1 MEEFLPDYHFIAIGG
16 IGQSA
21 LAKILLKE
29 GKKVSGSDVKDSK
42 YIKQLEKC
50 GAKIF
55 IGHSRENII
64 GKPTIVVSSAIK
76 EDNPEL
82 IEAKGR
88 GLKIIHR
95 SDMLKIISDNYTEFM
110 GFCGT
115 HGKTTTSGLCTFL
128 LSCAN
133 LKPAYA
139 IGGIIPKLD
148 TNGDCEEKNTKYFI
162 AELDESDGTVVKY
175 SPRYTLINNLEADHP
190 DFYKNGLEDV
200 INTFTQFITG
210 LKDNSKVL
218 INIDD
223 FGNNEL
229 IKKNPTYRNFISYAT
244 KDNSAKYVAKNIK
257 LDTLSSSFDIYNS
270 GKLLGQIE
278 LSIPGEHNV
287 ANALGVCALLIEA
300 GIEFSLF
307 APYFRE
313 FTGMGRRFQKSA
325 QIGTI
330 TVIDDYAHHPAE
342 IKATLEAVKNY
353 NKGRVFAIFQP
364 HRYSRFQGLYNDFL
378 NSFDN
383 ADFVAVLDVY
393 TAGEKY
399 TGGKTAKDFTDELSK
414 SGKNA
419 KYYTGTID
427 EAASEIVKELREND
441 LVFTL
446 GAGDITK
453 MGGVLNELYL
463 LKK

>member
-1 MEEFLPDYHFIAIGG
+1 MNMPENKKQKIVIIGG
-16 IGQSA
+16 VAAGPKICAKLLRTQDFDCQIDLYTEEDIISYSA
-21 LAKILLKE
+21 CGLPYYIEGLIEDVNRLIVRTPQQFEEKGAYIHLNKRCTKILPQE
-29 GKKVSGSDVKDSK
+29 H
-42 YIKQLEKC
+42 
-50 GAKIF
+50 KIV
-55 IGHSRENII
+55 IAD
-64 GKPTIVVSSAIK
+64 T
-76 EDNPEL
+76 
-82 IEAKGR
+82 
-88 GLKIIHR
+88 
-95 SDMLKIISDNYTEFM
+95 
-110 GFCGT
+110 
-115 HGKTTTSGLCTFL
+115 KT
-128 LSCAN
+128 
-133 LKPAYA
+133 
-139 IGGIIPKLD
+139 GIIQEVEYDKLAITTGARPIVPPIQNLHLKNIFTLRKIKD
-148 TNGDCEEKNTKYFI
+148 GVNIRNKIREENTKKAVIVGGGYI
-162 AELDESDGTVVKY
+162 GIE
-175 SPRYTLINNLEADHP
+175 ILEA
-190 DFYKNGLEDV
+190 FYKNGLEDV

-353 NKGRVFAIFQP
+353 DKGRVFAIFQP
-364 HRYSRFQGLYNDFL
+364 HRYSRFQSLYDDFL

-393 TAGEKY
+393 AAGEKY
-399 TGGKTAKDFTDELSK
+399 TGAKTSMNFADNLSK
-414 SGKNA
+414 LGKNV

-453 MGGVLNELYL
+453 MGGVLNDLYL

>member
-1 MEEFLPDYHFIAIGG
+1 M
-16 IGQSA
+16 
-21 LAKILLKE
+21 
-29 GKKVSGSDVKDSK
+29 
-42 YIKQLEKC
+42 
-50 GAKIF
+50 
-55 IGHSRENII
+55 
-64 GKPTIVVSSAIK
+64 
-76 EDNPEL
+76 
-82 IEAKGR
+82 
-88 GLKIIHR
+88 
-95 SDMLKIISDNYTEFM
+95 
-110 GFCGT
+110 
-115 HGKTTTSGLCTFL
+115 
-128 LSCAN
+128 
-133 LKPAYA
+133 
-139 IGGIIPKLD
+139 
-148 TNGDCEEKNTKYFI
+148 
-162 AELDESDGTVVKY
+162 
-175 SPRYTLINNLEADHP
+175 
-190 DFYKNGLEDV
+190 
-200 INTFTQFITG
+200 
-210 LKDNSKVL
+210 
-218 INIDD
+218 
-223 FGNNEL
+223 
-229 IKKNPTYRNFISYAT
+229 
-244 KDNSAKYVAKNIK
+244 
-257 LDTLSSSFDIYNS
+257 
-270 GKLLGQIE
+270 
-278 LSIPGEHNV
+278 

-427 EAASEIVKELREND
+427 KAASEIVKELREND